1 MLVDPEILRAFADQV
16 GIASNAIRAADAGS
30 KASVAGDGLPGSTTQ
45 WACRVVGAHIA
56 AEAEKIASSVTRMG
70 AAVRGA
76 GDKYEVTDGD
86 LAGAFKGLF

>member
-16 GIASNAIRAADAGS
+16 GIASNAIRAADVGS
-30 KASVAGDGLPGSTTQ
+30 KASSAGDGLPGSTTQ

-56 AEAEKIASSVTRMG
+56 GEAEKIASSITRMG

-76 GDKYEVTDGD
+76 GDKYEVTDSD
-86 LAGAFKGLF
+86 LAGSFRGLF